1 MWFWQQFV
9 AFAAGAGARFRCLKS
24 IPNISYH
31 RLQEMIHL
39 SISASPSTSSKVFV
53 QKSPL
58 EIFFF
63 SFSAKISPV
72 EKEHL
77 WIPWTV
83 FANMRH
89 GNSWFKSDKPDG
101 YSAKYAK
108 GSNSSADV
116 HPGSEIVIEYA
127 RDMIVELMCE
137 YHMFWYPFECQTSA
151 ELRFIK
157 RRSDQ
162 VRLIPNAVCYL
173 LWSKATDLIQLS

>member
-1 MWFWQQFV
+1 
-9 AFAAGAGARFRCLKS
+9 
-24 IPNISYH
+24 
-31 RLQEMIHL
+31 MIHL

-116 HPGSEIVIEYA
+116 HPGSEIEYS

-137 YHMFWYPFECQTSA
+137 YHMFWFPFDSQTSA
-151 ELRFIK
+151 ELSFIK
-157 RRSDQ
+157 RGRG
-162 VRLIPNAVCYL
+162 
-173 LWSKATDLIQLS
+173 

>member
-1 MWFWQQFV
+1 MLVLLLFAQYFLPATHLFLVNPVLSVVLATICCLCSRCRGKIQMPEEYSKHQLPV
-9 AFAAGAGARFRCLKS
+9 AVAAC
-24 IPNISYH
+24 H

-39 SISASPSTSSKVFV
+39 SISATPSTKSKVFV

-63 SFSAKISPV
+63 RFSAKISPV

-83 FANMRH
+83 FTNMRH

-116 HPGSEIVIEYA
+116 HPGSETEYS
-127 RDMIVELMCE
+127 REMIVE
-137 YHMFWYPFECQTSA
+137 
-151 ELRFIK
+151 R
-157 RRSDQ
+157 
-162 VRLIPNAVCYL
+162 VV
-173 LWSKATDLIQLS
+173 